1 MVRFKST
8 PSTLFR
14 APRMFW
20 SEYREVSLNW
30 LALGLLLAAWN
41 AADHDD
47 ASGGAPA
54 AGTQAATQRPQSL
67 HGYSTVS
74 VKAVQLSIAQRI

>member
-8 PSTLFR
+8 GPTLFR
-14 APRMFW
+14 APRKFW
-20 SEYREVSLNW
+20 SEYREASLNW

-41 AADHDD
+41 AVDHDD
-47 ASGGAPA
+47 ASGG
-54 AGTQAATQRPQSL
+54 TQRPQTL

-74 VKAVQLSIAQRI
+74 VKAVQRSIAQRI